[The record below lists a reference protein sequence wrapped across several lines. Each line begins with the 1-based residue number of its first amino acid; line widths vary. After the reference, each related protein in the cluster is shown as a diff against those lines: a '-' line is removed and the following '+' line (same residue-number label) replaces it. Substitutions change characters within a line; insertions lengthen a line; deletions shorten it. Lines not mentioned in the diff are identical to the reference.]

1 MSMHTTPTPIIIDTD
16 PGHDDALA
24 LLLAARAPELRL
36 LAVTSV
42 AGNQT
47 LDKTTLNARRVL
59 TVGDIRDVP
68 IAAGMHRPLVRP
80 LRTAPHAHGESGL
93 DGYDFG
99 PPQVEVVPEHAV
111 DLIIR
116 TVTESLEPVTL
127 VPIGPLTNI
136 AMAFLRAPTIT
147 KNIKRIVLMGGAA
160 HLGNV
165 TPAAEFNIYV
175 DPEAAQVV
183 FEAGVPIT
191 MVGLDATHKA
201 RIRPAEHERI
211 RALGTPV
218 GQMLASLLD
227 WYGAASRRRN
237 PAEGPPIHDALAV
250 AAVIRPDLLETQHV
264 NVVIETVGTFTEG
277 RTVCDIMGNTGR
289 ARNADVA
296 LGVNRDAFM
305 ELLIEGLARF

>member
-1 MSMHTTPTPIIIDTD
+1 MQTTPTPIIIDTD

-36 LAVTSV
+36 LAITSV

-47 LDKTTLNARRVL
+47 LEKTTLNARRIL
-59 TVGDIRDVP
+59 TIGNIRDIP
-68 IAAGMHRPLVRP
+68 LAAGMGRPLLRP
-80 LRTAPHAHGESGL
+80 LRTAPEAHGESGL

-99 PPQVEVVPEHAV
+99 PPTIDVIPEHGV

-116 TVTESLEPVTL
+116 TVVESSEPVTL
-127 VPIGPLTNI
+127 VPIGPLTNV
-136 AMAFLRAPTIT
+136 AMAFLRAPEIT
-147 KNIKRIVLMGGAA
+147 ENVSRIVLMGGAA
-160 HLGNV
+160 QLGNV
-165 TPAAEFNIYV
+165 TPAAEFNIFV
-175 DPEAAQVV
+175 DPEAAQIV

-201 RIRPAEHERI
+201 RIRPQEQERI

-218 GQMLASLLD
+218 GEMLGALLG
-227 WYGAASRRRN
+227 WYGATSNRRV

-264 NVVIETVGTFTEG
+264 NVAIETVGVYTAG
-277 RTVCDIMGNTGR
+277 RTVCDLSGNTGR
-289 ARNADVA
+289 PPNADVA
-296 LGVNRDAFM
+296 LGVKREAFI
-305 ELLIEGLARF
+305 ELLIEGLARY